1 MIYKKINNKYLFNII
16 SKENYLIIAYIT
28 ILSRDEILEWITI
41 KRFDDLKKLSI
52 IINMIKNCISMR
64 FVVGTHWISTLKAK
78 YIPKT
83 FKFHI

>member
-52 IINMIKNCISMR
+52 IINMIYFNEICCGHPLNIYS
-64 FVVGTHWISTLKAK
+64 
-78 YIPKT
+78 
-83 FKFHI
+83 